1 MNDGAWNTP
10 VSPGDGSRWAA
21 APNGSGA
28 RPHDGAALVAE
39 ALRSRREQLAQRWA
53 DATPFRA
60 VYVAGRDAAVGAA
73 HRLVDALAEVA
84 GSGRCADP
92 SAPGFGRVR
101 PQLAEMLAERGAAG
115 ATAVQLG
122 AEVAE
127 LRHALL
133 ALVRDHAS
141 HEGGDAG
148 DAGDAVVAA
157 MELVGTLRLVAMET
171 VLDRDAGII
180 ARQRQEI
187 LDIATPV
194 LRLWD
199 GVLAV
204 PLIGTLDSARSQVM
218 TEALLEGIVE
228 QRAEVAILDI
238 TGVPMVDTVVAQHLM
253 RTATA
258 VRLMGA
264 TCVLS
269 GIRPQIA
276 QTIAALGI
284 DLGGIRTRSTL
295 ADALAW
301 ALRHIGEP
309 AGG

>member
-10 VSPGDGSRWAA
+10 VSPGDDSRRAA

-28 RPHDGAALVAE
+28 RPHDGTALVAE

-84 GSGRCADP
+84 GSGHCADP
-92 SAPGFGRVR
+92 SAPGFERVR

-115 ATAVQLG
+115 ATAAQLG

-141 HEGGDAG
+141 HEGG

-187 LDIATPV
+187 LDTATPV

-301 ALRHIGEP
+301 ALRHIGAP

>member
-10 VSPGDGSRWAA
+10 VSPGDDSRWAA
-21 APNGSGA
+21 APNGSAA
-28 RPHDGAALVAE
+28 RPHDGAALVAA
-39 ALRSRREQLAQRWA
+39 ALRARREQLAQRWA

-92 SAPGFGRVR
+92 SAPGFERVR
-101 PQLAEMLAERGAAG
+101 PQLAEMVAERGAAG
-115 ATAVQLG
+115 AATVQLG
-122 AEVAE
+122 AEIAE

-133 ALVRDHAS
+133 PLVRDHVS
-141 HEGGDAG
+141 QEGGDAE
-148 DAGDAVVAA
+148 DAVVAA

-194 LRLWD
+194 LRVWD

-218 TEALLEGIVE
+218 TESLLEGIVE

-284 DLGGIRTRSTL
+284 DLGGIRTRATL